1 MTEPTPD
8 ISDKEIQMRV
18 TALDHAT
25 RWAASRG
32 RSGVRSEDVATAA
45 REFYK
50 FITGDK
56 NVGS

>member
-8 ISDKEIQMRV
+8 ISDKEIQLRV

-25 RWAASRG
+25 RWAATLGSE
-32 RSGVRSEDVATAA
+32 GVQSATVTTAA
-45 REFYK
+45 REFYS